1 MVLSIKLKGDDLM
14 ITLIGIIIAVIAIIL
29 FLKITKIAL
38 KLIFSILFIV
48 GLVLSIAGNQIV
60 AIILT
65 LL

>member
-1 MVLSIKLKGDDLM
+1 M